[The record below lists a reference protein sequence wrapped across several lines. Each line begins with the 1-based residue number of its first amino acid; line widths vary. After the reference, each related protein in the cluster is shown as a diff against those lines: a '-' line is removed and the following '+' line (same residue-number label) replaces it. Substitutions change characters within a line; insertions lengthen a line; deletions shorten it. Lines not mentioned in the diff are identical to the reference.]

1 MDNESLLT
9 LIGIIVLLSLSAFF
23 SASETAYSS
32 LNRTRI
38 KIMSQNGS
46 RRASLVLKLSEK
58 YDSLLSTLLIGNNI
72 VNIAISAIGTVWFVD
87 RLGNAGAAVS
97 TLVMTIIVLIF
108 GEISPKSL
116 AKESPERLAIS
127 VAPVLKLLITL
138 LYPVNQMFMY
148 WKRLLSRIFQNSE
161 TTRVTEG
168 ELLTLVDEAH
178 EDGGIDEEE
187 KNLIRNIFEFD
198 DLTAGEIATHRTEVS
213 LLWMDESVEQWE
225 QTIHDS
231 RHSLYP
237 VCDETVDDVVGVL
250 NAKDYFRLS
259 DRSRKSIMEQ
269 AVKPAYFIP
278 QSVKADILFRNMK
291 RVREH
296 MGVVLDEYG
305 GMLGIVTMNDLVEQ
319 LVGKFDKNTD
329 TSISTPL
336 IDRIDSK
343 TWKIHGS
350 APLDKVAE
358 ALGVALPCE
367 DYDTFGGLVFGALGE
382 IPEDGSRFEL
392 ETEGLVIKVTEITE
406 HRIEKAIVCLEEPE
420 LDRCK

>member
-1 MDNESLLT
+1 
-9 LIGIIVLLSLSAFF
+9 
-23 SASETAYSS
+23 
-32 LNRTRI
+32 
-38 KIMSQNGS
+38 MSQNGS

-97 TLVMTIIVLIF
+97 TLVITIIVLIF

-127 VAPVLKLLITL
+127 VAPVLRLLMTL
-138 LYPVNQMFMY
+138 LYPVNQLFMY
-148 WKRLLSRIFQNSE
+148 WKRLLSKVFQNSE

-296 MGVVLDEYG
+296 MAVVLDEYG

-319 LVGKFDKNTD
+319 LVGKFDKNTG
-329 TSISTPL
+329 TSISMSL

-350 APLDKVAE
+350 TPLDKVAE
-358 ALGVALPCE
+358 ALGVALPGDE
-367 DYDTFGGLVFGALGE
+367 YDTFGGLVFGALGE
-382 IPEDGSRFEL
+382 IPEDGTHFDL
-392 ETEGLVIKVTEITE
+392 EAEGLIIKVTEITD
-406 HRIEKAIVCLEEPE
+406 HRIEKAIVCLAEPE
-420 LDRCK
+420 LSKGK

>member
-1 MDNESLLT
+1 
-9 LIGIIVLLSLSAFF
+9 
-23 SASETAYSS
+23 
-32 LNRTRI
+32 
-38 KIMSQNGS
+38 MSQNGS